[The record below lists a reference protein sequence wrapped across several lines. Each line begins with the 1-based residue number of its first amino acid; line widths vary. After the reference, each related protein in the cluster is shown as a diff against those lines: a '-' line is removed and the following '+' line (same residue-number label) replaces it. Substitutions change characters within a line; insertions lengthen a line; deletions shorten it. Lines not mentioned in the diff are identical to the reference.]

1 MLSVILSIMNV
12 AYPVQF
18 ANYQRNSFVFLSTQA
33 KGENAWVRDYLKF
46 NAGVIQLP
54 QAVLINK
61 STVGVMTSTQLL
73 VFDAQGSPR
82 YHLSGPAIFG
92 ERAIAYV
99 LPSRLMNYQDYE
111 QKLLSEALP
120 IPNYQDW
127 TSLKLLIPRWDEIL
141 AAVQFTGG
149 PQRRPRWFSIALI
162 EVGESLSKWSIPGDG
177 IIDQVLASKDE
188 KNLFVLQG
196 ETAKVI
202 SAQDGSELSHFAM
215 KLKGGEAASL
225 DHADN
230 LVVVGKDVCEDA
242 QTPYMLK
249 IFSKEGKLL
258 NQSPLSKPHTNQ
270 PPACGTNGH
279 IFLVDEDK
287 VKCIQNGCELWEYP
301 LVGVED
307 SWITVL
313 KDNAVLVVNSGILHF
328 IDSKGKSIFRKI
340 ITLDKESFTAPAS
353 VGENGNI
360 YVASNKH
367 LYCFK

>member
-1 MLSVILSIMNV
+1 MNV

-18 ANYQRNSFVFLSTQA
+18 GNYQRNSFVIISTQA
-33 KGENAWVRDYLKF
+33 KGEKAWVRDYLKF

-82 YHLSGPAIFG
+82 YNLSGPAIFG
-92 ERAIAYV
+92 ESAIAYV

-120 IPNYQDW
+120 IPGYHDW

-141 AAVQFTGG
+141 AAVQFGGG
-149 PQRRPRWFSIALI
+149 PQRRPRSFFIALR
-162 EVGESLSKWSIPGDG
+162 EVGKSMPKWSISGDG
-177 IIDQVLASKDE
+177 IVDHVLASKDE

-196 ETAKVI
+196 GTVKVI
-202 SAQDGSELSHFAM
+202 NALDGSELSHFAM
-215 KLKGGEAASL
+215 QLMKGEAASL
-225 DHADN
+225 DHSDN
-230 LVVVGKDVCEDA
+230 LVVVGKDVGKDA
-242 QTPYMLK
+242 RNGYMLK

-270 PPACGTNGH
+270 PPACGTNGQ
-279 IFLVDEDK
+279 IFLVDENK
-287 VKCIQNGCELWEYP
+287 VKCIQNGSELWEYP

-307 SWITVL
+307 SWITVTQ
-313 KDNAVLVVNSGILHF
+313 DNSVFVVNSGVLHF
-328 IDSKGKSIFRKI
+328 IDSKGRSIFKEI
-340 ITLDKESFTAPAS
+340 ITLDKESFTAPAA

-360 YVASNKH
+360 FVASDEH